1 MIKTMMVNGAQ
12 GNPEP
17 AEEENVAGRLAVPT
31 NHQHLFIHQLGSLS
45 KFLSETKNSCK
56 ILKKE

>member
-1 MIKTMMVNGAQ
+1 MVNGAQ